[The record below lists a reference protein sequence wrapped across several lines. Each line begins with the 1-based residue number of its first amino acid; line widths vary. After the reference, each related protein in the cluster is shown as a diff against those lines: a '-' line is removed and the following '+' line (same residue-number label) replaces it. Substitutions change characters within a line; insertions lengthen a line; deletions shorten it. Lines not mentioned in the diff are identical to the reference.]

1 MSTIR
6 FIMKYIFLIYLFDM
20 LDVNT
25 LSMDMFKLQINQN
38 TIYFNTEEKREGYQ
52 NDGLY
57 IPL

>member
-52 NDGLY
+52 KDRLY